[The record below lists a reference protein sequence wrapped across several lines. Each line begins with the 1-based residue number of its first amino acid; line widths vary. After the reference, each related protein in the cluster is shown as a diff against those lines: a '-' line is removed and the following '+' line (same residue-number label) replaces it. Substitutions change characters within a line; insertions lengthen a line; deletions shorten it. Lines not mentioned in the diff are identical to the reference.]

1 MKHIL
6 LPLILMLL
14 SISVQAENNLSD
26 NDWAART
33 ATRLMFKASSLQSK
47 GNQLEAMDS
56 ATLALS
62 IYDKCDLAKNF
73 IHKNWDKT
81 MRSASAQLTRL
92 DNLNDFYQAQQR
104 LIIYHYL
111 NEINTN
117 IRYCKLPLHG
127 PKDRWVWQPEIQY
140 WQGHL
145 DDETRRVNR
154 LEKLQ
159 HGQTENR

>member
-6 LPLILMLL
+6 TFLL
-14 SISVQAENNLSD
+14 LLVSWCAQAANNTND
-26 NDWAART
+26 NGWAAGT
-33 ATRLMFKASSLQSK
+33 ATRLMLKASSLQSK
-47 GNQLEAMDS
+47 GQTLEAMDS

-73 IHKNWDKT
+73 IYRNWDKT
-81 MRSASAQLTRL
+81 MRSASAKLVEL
-92 DNLNDFYQAQQR
+92 NDLNDFYQAQQR

-111 NEINTN
+111 NEINTH
-117 IRYCKLPLHG
+117 IRYCKLPIHG

-145 DDETRRVNR
+145 DDEMKRVNR
-154 LEKLQ
+154 LEKL
-159 HGQTENR
+159 HNGQTED

>member
-1 MKHIL
+1 MKRIF
-6 LPLILMLL
+6 LPLLFILVSLT
-14 SISVQAENNLSD
+14 SQAGNTVAD

-33 ATRLMFKASSLQSK
+33 ATRLMIKASSLQSK

-81 MRSASAQLTRL
+81 MRAASARL
-92 DNLNDFYQAQQR
+92 VELSDLNDFYQAQQR
-104 LIIYHYL
+104 LIIYRYL
-111 NEINTN
+111 SEINTN

-145 DDETRRVNR
+145 DDEMKRVTR
-154 LEKLQ
+154 LEKL
-159 HGQTENR
+159 HNGQTED